1 MKTWLNCLTLTLKK
15 IKEEIER
22 EKDMMIKLFAI
33 NIVDG
38 NYPFKRVP
46 KVLKPKVKEQI
57 ALMVE
62 DDELLAKLTE
72 ETAE

>member
-1 MKTWLNCLTLTLKK
+1 MKTWLNCLSLTLKK

-22 EKDMMIKLFAI
+22 KKDMMIKLFAI

-38 NYPFKRVP
+38 TYPFKRVP

-57 ALMVE
+57 AKMVE
-62 DDELLAKLTE
+62 DDELLAQLTKE
-72 ETAE
+72 

>member
-1 MKTWLNCLTLTLKK
+1 MKTWLNCLSLTLKK

-22 EKDMMIKLFAI
+22 EKDMIVKLFAI

-38 NYPFKRVP
+38 SYPFKRVP

-57 ALMVE
+57 ANMVE
-62 DDELLAKLTE
+62 DDELLAQLTKE
-72 ETAE
+72 

>member
-1 MKTWLNCLTLTLKK
+1 MKTWLNCLSLTLKK

-22 EKDMMIKLFAI
+22 DKDMMVKLFAI

-38 NYPFKRVP
+38 SYPFKRVP

-57 ALMVE
+57 AKMVE
-62 DDELLAKLTE
+62 DDELLAQLTQE
-72 ETAE
+72 

>member
-1 MKTWLNCLTLTLKK
+1 MKTWLNCLSLTLKK

-22 EKDMMIKLFAI
+22 EKDMIVKLFAI

-38 NYPFKRVP
+38 SYPFKRVP

-57 ALMVE
+57 AKMVNDE
-62 DDELLAKLTE
+62 ELLAKLTQE
-72 ETAE
+72 

>member
-22 EKDMMIKLFAI
+22 EKDMIIKLFAI

-62 DDELLAKLTE
+62 DDELLAELTE